1 MAVTLALIEQLREF
15 ETPLVAEALA
25 AMGCT
30 DTHKYYMGADIGLLN
45 ETPLPM
51 VGIAMTLEVD
61 TSSPD
66 TDADTSALFDAY
78 TQLEALPVP
87 AVLVIKTV
95 GSRPLHECVLGD
107 GMAKMARAVGCCG
120 VVTDGGVRDLAG
132 ITAVGLTIFGRG
144 PVVNHATLKFA
155 KPSQAINI
163 GGIEVGDGDLVHAD
177 RNGVHLVPA
186 AYQAAVVEACI
197 LVRDFETRAH
207 TYLRRSDKLTEDKR
221 QFVDTLSKAHRARCR
236 KLLEDASASR

>member
-1 MAVTLALIEQLREF
+1 MAMAVTLPLIEQLREF

-25 AMGCT
+25 AMGCA
-30 DTHKYYMGADIGLLN
+30 DTHKYYMGADISLLN

-51 VGIAMTLEVD
+51 VGIAMTLEAD

-66 TDADTSALFDAY
+66 TDDDASALFDAC
-78 TQLEALPVP
+78 TQLEALAVP
-87 AVLVIKTV
+87 AVLVIKTI

-107 GMAKMARAVGCCG
+107 GMAKMMHAVGCCG

-155 KPSQAINI
+155 KPSQPIKI
-163 GGIEVGDGDLVHAD
+163 GGIEVGNGDLVHGD
-177 RNGVHLVPA
+177 CNGVHLVPA
-186 AYQAAVVEACI
+186 AYQSAVVEACI
-197 LVRDFETRAH
+197 LTRDFETRAH
-207 TYLRRSDKLTEDKR
+207 VHMRRSDKLTNDKR
-221 QFVDTLSKAHRARCR
+221 QFVGTLSKAHRARCR
-236 KLLEDASASR
+236 KLLDF